1 MTQIFSCIL
10 SSILASSILYIFG
23 RSQMSSKL
31 FFKQYMQNHFFGEQK
46 QFQHFERE
54 KKCDKFVKQMMGFYW
69 IDI

>member
-1 MTQIFSCIL
+1 
-10 SSILASSILYIFG
+10 
-23 RSQMSSKL
+23 MSSKL